1 MEIYQSEEQQV
12 EAIKGYWEKNGNFI
26 IAGVILGFAGFIGF
40 NLYQED
46 ILEKELLLSDN
57 YQALV
62 EKSATDKEAFGADG
76 EAFINTNSES
86 SYAALMALSLAKNAA
101 THKDWSKV
109 QEQLNLAIEKAP
121 TAGVKAIASV
131 RLARVQVQLEQY
143 TQALATLAEPLPD
156 SFTAAVEEIKGDT
169 YVLQGNKDLARSAY
183 QAAIAAD
190 GGATNSTLQM
200 KLDDLAQAVALP
212 EPMII
217 ETSLTEK
224 SAN

>member
-1 MEIYQSEEQQV
+1 VEIYQSEEQQV
-12 EAIKGYWEKNGNFI
+12 EAIKGYWAKNGNFI
-26 IAGVILGFAGFIGF
+26 IAGVLLGFAGFIGF

-46 ILEKELLLSDN
+46 VLEKELLLSDS

-62 EKSATDKEAFGADG
+62 EKSTTDKEAFTADG
-76 EAFINTNSES
+76 EAFIKSNSDS
-86 SYAALMALSLAKNAA
+86 SYASLLALSLAKEAA

-109 QEQLNLAIEKAP
+109 QTQLKLAIEKAP
-121 TAGVKAIASV
+121 TDGIKAIASL

-143 TQALATLAEPLPD
+143 TEALATLAKPLPE
-156 SFTAAVEEIKGDT
+156 SFTAAIEEVKGDT
-169 YVLQGNKDLARSAY
+169 FVLQGNNDLARSAY

-190 GGATNSTLQM
+190 GGATNTTLQM
-200 KLDDLAQAVALP
+200 KLDDLAQEVALP

-217 ETSLTEK
+217 ETNLTEK